1 MGKSSCLAA
10 VSLQWVASGH
20 SAHHNNDHSLPGAPA
35 AAEQFSAQ
43 AVRLLCEHRS
53 AFTLISQDT
62 RTIPHMCKFHL
73 DIQLFL
79 MGGSLALIGFIP
91 CSQPLSCPF
100 PESQGLLCQRLTASS
115 KHGLAPVI
123 LPRTMLLRWLTVE
136 KRGDYRQHWGTHALV
151 SSSSFGFSPSNIEM
165 MPQLSG
171 KPHSLPEV
179 TVTSP

>member
-20 SAHHNNDHSLPGAPA
+20 SAHHNNDQSLPGAPA

-115 KHGLAPVI
+115 KHGLAPRHPTKNNAAEMVNCREAGRLPPALGNTCPCIFI
-123 LPRTMLLRWLTVE
+123 LLWFFAQ
-136 KRGDYRQHWGTHALV
+136 QH
-151 SSSSFGFSPSNIEM
+151 
-165 MPQLSG
+165 
-171 KPHSLPEV
+171 
-179 TVTSP
+179 